1 MASETTTESA
11 AQALEKERARLQE
24 QTVAMNEALVLSSVR
39 QHELTQRAEKLNE
52 QLIAEIA
59 ERRRARTALSESE
72 TRYHR
77 LFDSIDEGFCI
88 VEKVQ
93 GEAGEPVDFRFI
105 ESNAAFETQSGVSD
119 VVGKTIR
126 QMFPG
131 ITEDWYETYAAVL
144 ATGEPIR
151 FERGLA
157 PDPRILSL
165 YAFRVEDETRRRVAV
180 IFKDISERRRIEVA
194 LKEATVAAEQA
205 NRAKSDFLSNM
216 SHELRT
222 PLNGILGFAQLIEA
236 GSPPP
241 TPSQQRSLEQ
251 ILKAGWYLLE
261 LINEILDLA
270 LVESGQLMLAKEPVP
285 LAEVMLECRG
295 MLEGQAQ
302 TRGIGLRFPRFDI
315 PWHVQ
320 GDRIRVKQV
329 LINLLSNAIKYNRP
343 DGTVTVECVL
353 SSPDSIRIDV
363 RDTGTGL
370 TPERLGNLFQPFNRL
385 GKESGAE
392 EGTGIGL
399 VVSKRLVEL
408 MGGTIGAESTVGV
421 GSVFWIELSQAGLPR
436 LAVPEAGHGGAA
448 HRQLPDGTP
457 LRTLLYVEDNPA
469 NLELVAQLVARRPDL
484 HLLSAADAHLGIECA
499 RADQPAVILMDINL
513 PGISG
518 IEALKILRADA
529 STAHIPV
536 IALSA
541 NGIPDDIERALRA
554 GFLDYITKPIR
565 IDQFMVALDAALAV
579 ARTAS
584 GPAAE
589 KG

>member
-1 MASETTTESA
+1 
-11 AQALEKERARLQE
+11 LQE

-93 GEAGEPVDFRFI
+93 GEAGAPMDFRFI

-157 PDPRILSL
+157 PDARILSL

-194 LKEATVAAEQA
+194 FKEATRAAEQA

-222 PLNGILGFAQLIEA
+222 PLNGILGFAQLMEA

-251 ILKAGWYLLE
+251 ILKAG
-261 LINEILDLA
+261 
-270 LVESGQLMLAKEPVP
+270 
-285 LAEVMLECRG
+285 
-295 MLEGQAQ
+295 
-302 TRGIGLRFPRFDI
+302 
-315 PWHVQ
+315 
-320 GDRIRVKQV
+320 
-329 LINLLSNAIKYNRP
+329 
-343 DGTVTVECVL
+343 
-353 SSPDSIRIDV
+353 
-363 RDTGTGL
+363 
-370 TPERLGNLFQPFNRL
+370 
-385 GKESGAE
+385 
-392 EGTGIGL
+392 
-399 VVSKRLVEL
+399 
-408 MGGTIGAESTVGV
+408 
-421 GSVFWIELSQAGLPR
+421 
-436 LAVPEAGHGGAA
+436 
-448 HRQLPDGTP
+448 
-457 LRTLLYVEDNPA
+457 
-469 NLELVAQLVARRPDL
+469 
-484 HLLSAADAHLGIECA
+484 
-499 RADQPAVILMDINL
+499 
-513 PGISG
+513 
-518 IEALKILRADA
+518 
-529 STAHIPV
+529 
-536 IALSA
+536 
-541 NGIPDDIERALRA
+541 
-554 GFLDYITKPIR
+554 
-565 IDQFMVALDAALAV
+565 
-579 ARTAS
+579 
-584 GPAAE
+584 
-589 KG
+589 

>member
-1 MASETTTESA
+1 MDPGKQTESA
-11 AQALEKERARLQE
+11 GQALEEARERFDE
-24 QTVAMNEALVLSSVR
+24 QNTAINEALVVSSVR
-39 QHELTQRAEKLNE
+39 QHELTQRAEKLNG
-52 QLIAEIA
+52 QLLAEIA
-59 ERRRARTALSESE
+59 ERNRVRAALLESE
-72 TRYHR
+72 TRYR
-77 LFDSIDEGFCI
+77 SLFDSMDEGFCI
-88 VEKVQ
+88 LEKVQ
-93 GEAGEPVDFRFI
+93 GAAGEAVDFRYI
-105 ESNAAFETQSGVSD
+105 EANAAFEAHSGVGN
-119 VVGKTIR
+119 VVGRTIR

-131 ITEDWYETYAAVL
+131 ISEDWYETYVAVL

-151 FERGLA
+151 FERALA
-157 PDPRILSL
+157 PGARTLEL
-165 YAFRVEDETRRRVAV
+165 YAFRVDHVTQRRVAV
-180 IFKDISERRRIEVA
+180 IFTDISERKRIEVA
-194 LKEATVAAEQA
+194 LTVATDAAEQA

-222 PLNGILGFAQLIEA
+222 PLNGILGFAQLMEA

-241 TPSQQRSLEQ
+241 TPSQQLSIEH

-285 LAEVMLECRG
+285 LAEVILECRDL
-295 MLEGQAQ
+295 LEVQAQ
-302 TRGIGLRFPRFDI
+302 KRGIGLRFPRFEI
-315 PWHVQ
+315 AWHVQ

-329 LINLLSNAIKYNRP
+329 LVNLLSNAIKYNRP
-343 DGTVTVECVL
+343 DGTVTVKCVL

-363 RDTGTGL
+363 RDTGMGL
-370 TPERLGNLFQPFNRL
+370 TPERLGQLFQPFNRL

-408 MGGTIGAESTVGV
+408 MGGTIGAESTEGV
-421 GSVFWIELSQAGLPR
+421 GSVFWIELPNAVGPR
-436 LAVPEAGHGGAA
+436 LAVPEAAPGAPA
-448 HRQLPDGTP
+448 NRQVPEGTP

-469 NLELVAQLVARRPDL
+469 NVELVKQLVARRPDL
-484 HLLSAADAHLGIECA
+484 HLLSAADAHLGIACA

-584 GPAAE
+584 GLAAE
-589 KG
+589 KD